1 VTLRSDKRAARS
13 SSTCLELDVR
23 YVADAT
29 VIDATAKITDDI
41 TVTFFIV
48 NFPFGL
54 ML

>member
-29 VIDATAKITDDI
+29 VIEATARITDEI
-41 TVTFFIV
+41 TVTFFIDI
-48 NFPFGL
+48 FLLG
-54 ML
+54 

>member
-29 VIDATAKITDDI
+29 VIEAIAIARDAKTTD
-41 TVTFFIV
+41 FFIV
-48 NFPFGL
+48 IFLLG
-54 ML
+54 